1 MLGDKGSQEG
11 KPILSEIRLTLSLTE
26 LPTRLHAALHLHFV
40 PSLFFSFPH
49 KVALSFFRFLS
60 DFHINFL
67 SLSQSPRSPIN
78 HGFSL
83 LFLYSIT
90 LPHLII

>member
-26 LPTRLHAALHLHFV
+26 LPTRLHA
-40 PSLFFSFPH
+40 
-49 KVALSFFRFLS
+49 LSFFLFLS
-60 DFHINFL
+60 DFQVFFL

-83 LFLYSIT
+83 LFSYSIT